1 MQAAPTRSASRAV
14 SAAAQAP
21 AFSPLASVALHH
33 QIKEDLLLRLRSGL
47 WAPASEIPP
56 EPALCLHYGVSR
68 GTLRRAI
75 GELVSEGYLERY
87 RGRGTFVCQP
97 KIESGLA
104 GSFGRFTVIGPSLEP
119 HSRVLFCRRERAHEA
134 VASMLGVAPGTP
146 VWHLERVRFAGE
158 RPAALQ
164 ASFIEQRLAPGLDKR
179 DLASQFL
186 LELLNSTYGIAL
198 ARAVELVDP
207 TVADGY
213 VAKHLELR
221 PGTAL
226 FRVERTIFTMQERI
240 AEYRRSLLRGDIFR
254 YRNEFR

>member
-1 MQAAPTRSASRAV
+1 MQPPEPRSTPRAV
-14 SAAAQAP
+14 SPAAED
-21 AFSPLASVALHH
+21 AFSPQAAVALHH
-33 QIKEDLLLRLRSGL
+33 QVKEDLLLKLRSGL
-47 WAPASEIPP
+47 WAPGSEIPT
-56 EPALCLHYGVSR
+56 EPALCAHYGVSR

-75 GELVSEGYLERY
+75 GELVSEGYVERY
-87 RGRGTFVCQP
+87 RGRGTYVCQP

-104 GSFGRFTVIGPSLEP
+104 GSFGRFTVVGPSLEP
-119 HSRVLFCRRERAHEA
+119 RSKILFCRRERAQES

-158 RPAALQ
+158 RAAALQ
-164 ASFIEQRLAPGLDKR
+164 TSYIDRKLAPDLDKQ
-179 DLASQFL
+179 DLEHEFL
-186 LELLNSTYGIAL
+186 LELLNSTYRIAL

-213 VAKHLELR
+213 VGRHLGLK
-221 PGTAL
+221 PGTPL
-226 FRVERTIFTMQERI
+226 FRVERTTYTTQERI